1 MILRLRVLAGL
12 ATALLACACAAP
24 PAPAAP
30 PPPPPAGP
38 RSYVVL
44 ERNADGTTGAVVVQG
59 SRGTTVIDRAGQ
71 AATLDG
77 VPMPGAFAMTPERV
91 EREFEAAIAARPRAA
106 EVFRLYFETGR
117 AMLTP
122 ASERL
127 VGDILA
133 EIASRP
139 GVDVSIIGHTDTEG
153 DEAMNE
159 RLGMERARWVE
170 ALLRRR
176 GLATTDVTVAS
187 HGERNLLVRTPDNAS
202 EARNRRVEV
211 IVR

>member
-1 MILRLRVLAGL
+1 MP
-12 ATALLACACAAP
+12 TAP
-24 PAPAAP
+24 PA
-30 PPPPPAGP
+30 
-38 RSYVVL
+38 RSS
-44 ERNADGTTGAVVVQG
+44 
-59 SRGTTVIDRAGQ
+59 SRGRADPPVIDRAGQ

-77 VPMPGAFAMTPERV
+77 VPLPGASAPTPERV

-176 GLATTDVTVAS
+176 GLATTDLARDLARRAQPARAHTRQRVGGARTGAS
-187 HGERNLLVRTPDNAS
+187 R
-202 EARNRRVEV
+202 
-211 IVR
+211 